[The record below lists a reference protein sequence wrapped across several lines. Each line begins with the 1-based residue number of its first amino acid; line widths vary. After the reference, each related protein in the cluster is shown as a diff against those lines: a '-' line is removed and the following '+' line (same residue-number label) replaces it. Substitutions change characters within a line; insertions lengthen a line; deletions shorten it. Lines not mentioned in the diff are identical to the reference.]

1 MNEKITVLAKPVIK
15 NIRIIRGTVKETAGD
30 DTERRRYS
38 GDMPAICKHRKNWY
52 VKVRLDFHM
61 APGNKSRAAC
71 WKWEGGIFR
80 IT

>member
-38 GDMPAICKHRKNWY
+38 GDMPAICKHRKN
-52 VKVRLDFHM
+52 
-61 APGNKSRAAC
+61 
-71 WKWEGGIFR
+71 
-80 IT
+80 